1 MASGAVK
8 DRKVLGGLVP
18 RPLFTFSHLSCAKA
32 ASACRWN
39 LSFTVKIF
47 SIIKKNETTASY
59 LGCLHS
65 RPYSFISDFMSLCRS
80 GQTWQRPYYR
90 TDARYE
96 GLISYL
102 HFVGKTGDGS
112 AECPCLLTGKFQ
124 MQVLP
129 QCGHAVHEDAPEKVG
144 LTCVLSVLWG
154 LTKPQIVHIIS
165 LKTYVICC

>member
-32 ASACRWN
+32 ASACRWI
-39 LSFTVKIF
+39 LSFTVKTL

-59 LGCLHS
+59 LGCCTADHTVS
-65 RPYSFISDFMSLCRS
+65 SLIWSHCAGVDRLDKDLTI
-80 GQTWQRPYYR
+80 GQMQGTKAWFHIYI
-90 TDARYE
+90 
-96 GLISYL
+96 LS
-102 HFVGKTGDGS
+102 VKTGDGS

-144 LTCVLSVLWG
+144 LTCVLSVLG
-154 LTKPQIVHIIS
+154 LDKSSDCSHQ
-165 LKTYVICC
+165 